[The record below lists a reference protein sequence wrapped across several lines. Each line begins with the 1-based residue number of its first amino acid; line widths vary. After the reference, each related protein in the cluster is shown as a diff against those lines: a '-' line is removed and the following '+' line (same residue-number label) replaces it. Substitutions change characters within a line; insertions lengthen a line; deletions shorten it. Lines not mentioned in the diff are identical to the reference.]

1 MNIINRIKELNSKK
15 QLLLIINM
23 VFILIVVS
31 TLIYGFTFSLNSVN
45 TFNGIKLNDVVID
58 DIKLSDIDIVESD
71 GITKYVANI
80 STKKEQNINYV
91 RILFKDENNKTIV
104 SLIGYVGTSLTTK
117 DTREINASTDADLTK
132 TKAIEYEIVG

>member
-1 MNIINRIKELNSKK
+1 MNIINKIKELNSKK
-15 QLLLIINM
+15 QILLIVNM

-104 SLIGYVGTSLTTK
+104 SLIGYVGESLTTK

>member
-15 QLLLIINM
+15 QLLLIVNM

-58 DIKLSDIDIVESD
+58 DIKLSGIDIVESD

>member
-15 QLLLIINM
+15 QILLIVNM
-23 VFILIVVS
+23 VFILVVVS
-31 TLIYGFTFSLNSVN
+31 TLIYGFSFSLNSVN

-104 SLIGYVGTSLTTK
+104 SLIGYVGESLTTK

>member
-15 QLLLIINM
+15 QILLIVNM

-71 GITKYVANI
+71 GITKYVADI

>member
-15 QLLLIINM
+15 QILLIVNM

>member
-15 QLLLIINM
+15 QILLIVNM

-104 SLIGYVGTSLTTK
+104 SLIGYVGSSLTTK

>member
-15 QLLLIINM
+15 QILLIVNM
-23 VFILIVVS
+23 VFILVVVS
-31 TLIYGFTFSLNSVN
+31 TLIYGFSFSLNSVN

-71 GITKYVANI
+71 GITKYVADV

-104 SLIGYVGTSLTTK
+104 SLIGYVGESLTTK

>member
-15 QLLLIINM
+15 QLLLIVNM

-58 DIKLSDIDIVESD
+58 DIKLSGLDIVESD

>member
-15 QLLLIINM
+15 QILLIVNM

-58 DIKLSDIDIVESD
+58 DIKLSGIDIVESD

>member
-15 QLLLIINM
+15 QILLIVNM

-45 TFNGIKLNDVVID
+45 TFNGIKLNDVIID

-71 GITKYVANI
+71 GITKYVADV

-104 SLIGYVGTSLTTK
+104 SLIGYVGSTLTTK

>member
-15 QLLLIINM
+15 QILLIVNM

-104 SLIGYVGTSLTTK
+104 SIIGYVGTSLTTK

>member
-15 QLLLIINM
+15 QILLIVNM

-80 STKKEQNINYV
+80 STKKEQNVNYV

>member
-15 QLLLIINM
+15 QVLLIVNM

>member
-15 QLLLIINM
+15 QILLIVNM
-23 VFILIVVS
+23 VFILVVVS
-31 TLIYGFTFSLNSVN
+31 TLIYGFSFSLNSVN

>member
-1 MNIINRIKELNSKK
+1 MNMINRIKELNSKK
-15 QLLLIINM
+15 QVLLIVNM

-71 GITKYVANI
+71 GITKYVANV

>member
-1 MNIINRIKELNSKK
+1 MNIINRLKK
-15 QLLLIINM
+15 LDNKGRVLLIGS
-23 VFILIVVS
+23 VSFIILLVS
-31 TLIYGFTFSLNSVN
+31 TIVFNFTFSLNSVN

-58 DIKLSDIDIVESD
+58 NIKLSDINIVESD
-71 GITKYVANI
+71 GITKYVATV

-117 DTREINASTDADLTK
+117 DTRIINASTDADLSK
-132 TKAIEYEIVG
+132 VKSIEYEIVG